1 MTVCIDPPG
10 RYDAWGYA
18 IRGDPERPEIL
29 RQIPRVRSDRRLRRA
44 VMGIAAIGGRC
55 GPSDRAFREDLP
67 GALSLHE
74 KAALEQPDP
83 TPQEIVL
90 PKDSALRNVR
100 TKPTSILRAER
111 QSSVHLEG
119 GGIRSATSSGD
130 TASKRSNAVRVSSSN
145 SNLSR
150 AACRAK

>member
-67 GALSLHE
+67 GALSLM
-74 KAALEQPDP
+74 K
-83 TPQEIVL
+83 
-90 PKDSALRNVR
+90 KRR
-100 TKPTSILRAER
+100 W
-111 QSSVHLEG
+111 SSQ
-119 GGIRSATSSGD
+119 IRRR
-130 TASKRSNAVRVSSSN
+130 KRSFFPRTR
-145 SNLSR
+145 L
-150 AACRAK
+150 